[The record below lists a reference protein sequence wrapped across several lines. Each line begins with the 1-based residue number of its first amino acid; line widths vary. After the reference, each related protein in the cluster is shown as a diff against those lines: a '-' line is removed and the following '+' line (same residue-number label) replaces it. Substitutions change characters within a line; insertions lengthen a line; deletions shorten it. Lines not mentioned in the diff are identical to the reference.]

1 MTFTRRM
8 LLRLA
13 AALVAAPLAFGGTAE
28 ARTITDSAGRQIEIP
43 DVVTRVFAAGPPAAV
58 LLYAVKPEAM
68 IGWVRQPRPQDLPF
82 LIEAVRSLPALGP
95 ITGAGDVVNVET
107 VVAERPDLILDFGT
121 INAGYVDLANRVQQQ
136 TGVPYILIDGSFDAT
151 PQALRL
157 VGDIL
162 GVPAQGEA
170 LAAYFEAAL
179 AEVDRVLATVPAEA
193 RPRIYMAR
201 GATGLQSGTR
211 GSINMA
217 IMERVGAINV
227 VDSAGGGLV
236 TVSPEQVIA
245 WAPDTILTLDATFAA
260 EVAGRPEW
268 RTVPA
273 VANGRVML
281 APDTPF
287 GFLDIPPS
295 LNRIVGLYWSLAKLY
310 PDAASFDLRTKIR
323 EFYELFY
330 HVTPTDEQLDLL
342 VR

>member
-1 MTFTRRM
+1 MTFTRRI

-13 AALVAAPLAFGGTAE
+13 GALVAVPLALGAAAE
-28 ARTITDSAGRQIEIP
+28 ARTVTDSAGRAVEIP

-82 LIEAVRSLPALGP
+82 LIEAVRNLPTLGQ

-107 VVAERPDLILDFGT
+107 IVAERPDLILDFGT
-121 INAGYVDLANRVQQQ
+121 INDGYVDLANRVQAQ
-136 TGVPYILIDGSFDAT
+136 TGVPYILIDGSFAAT
-151 PQALRL
+151 PEALRL

-193 RPRIYMAR
+193 RPQIYMAR

-217 IMERVGAINV
+217 IIERVGAVNV
-227 VDSAGGGLV
+227 VDSTGGGLV

-245 WAPDTILTLDATFAA
+245 WAPDTILTLDATFAG

-268 RTVPA
+268 QTVPA
-273 VANGRVML
+273 VANGRVLL

-295 LNRIVGLYWSLAKLY
+295 LNRIVGLYWSLTKLY
-310 PDAASFDLRTKIR
+310 PDAASFDLRAKIR

-330 HVTPTDEQLDLL
+330 HVTPTDGQLDVL